1 MSVIFRRIR
10 HQFVG
15 NFFGHCIDSVCKNS
29 TIFSLSAGTKRNKN
43 FNKLSAIFEVDETKK
58 NGCIFFFTSKFF
70 RWIKYCGEFGNKMN
84 ATKKI
89 NGNGRK
95 IFGTR

>member
-1 MSVIFRRIR
+1 MTVIFRRIR

-58 NGCIFFFTSKFF
+58 KRMHIFLYFKVFSLD
-70 RWIKYCGEFGNKMN
+70 
-84 ATKKI
+84 KI
-89 NGNGRK
+89 LWRIRK
-95 IFGTR
+95 